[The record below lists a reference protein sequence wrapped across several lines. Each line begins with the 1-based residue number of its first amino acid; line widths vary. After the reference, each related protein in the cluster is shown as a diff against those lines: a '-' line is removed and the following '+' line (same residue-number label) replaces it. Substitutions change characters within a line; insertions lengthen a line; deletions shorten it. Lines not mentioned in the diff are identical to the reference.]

1 MFIDMYLTLH
11 TFREQRLLIDS
22 DNSSVFAK
30 QIVARTVGHEL
41 AHQWF
46 GNLVGFSMLCLG
58 IDISSTL

>member
-1 MFIDMYLTLH
+1 MMSTSH
-11 TFREQRLLIDS
+11 TYREQRLLIDS

-46 GNLVGFSMLCLG
+46 GNLVGFNLCLL
-58 IDISSTL
+58 IDMSNTLA